1 MPSSS
6 QLAIIRGAM
15 MPKTMTELW
24 MNWESRAAMRTY
36 PSITRVREPFAI
48 LLTLAAHFLTNCV
61 RLKPAAT
68 MNMATIMMPLAL
80 PK

>member
-1 MPSSS
+1 M
-6 QLAIIRGAM
+6 
-15 MPKTMTELW
+15 
-24 MNWESRAAMRTY
+24 
-36 PSITRVREPFAI
+36 TRVREPLAI
-48 LLTLAAHFLTNCV
+48 LLTLAAHLWTNWV